1 MQQYRITAAII
12 LIHFKPIFIK
22 NYSIKIVTR
31 KRYSRTHAL
40 EIKLLKKLD
49 LVVGVE
55 NFVVH
60 VHFKNADN
68 AGDL

>member
-1 MQQYRITAAII
+1 MAR
-12 LIHFKPIFIK
+12 
-22 NYSIKIVTR
+22 SD
-31 KRYSRTHAL
+31 THAL

-49 LVVGVE
+49 LAVGVE
-55 NFVVH
+55 NFIVH